1 MSLRPMSKMKN
12 FNFFSLGE
20 PFVVKILGSGGSIMY
35 HKTFGNMKHPIVL
48 EVSLNLYNRRIV
60 SFS

>member
-20 PFVVKILGSGGSIMY
+20 LFVVKILGSGGSIMY
-35 HKTFGNMKHPIVL
+35 HKTFGNMKHPNTIL
-48 EVSLNLYNRRIV
+48 LLYLTKIDQIE
-60 SFS
+60 